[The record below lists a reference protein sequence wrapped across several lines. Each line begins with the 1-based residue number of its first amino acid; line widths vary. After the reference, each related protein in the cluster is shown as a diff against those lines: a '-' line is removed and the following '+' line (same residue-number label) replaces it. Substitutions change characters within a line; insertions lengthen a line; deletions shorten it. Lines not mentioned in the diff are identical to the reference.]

1 MAWWSRRRSGRGYGG
16 YGYGGFAPYVPV
28 AQRQANAAKE
38 VAKLLKKGQKVLPV
52 KIAGRKI
59 AQTFWGDSWCKN
71 LERYSDLANRLPR
84 GRTYVRNGS
93 VVHLEIKPGEVA
105 ALVSGSSLYEIKITI
120 AALPSAAWKAI
131 GGRCAGQIASVI
143 ELLSGKLSKGVMAII
158 TEPGEGLFPKPAEIR
173 MECSCPDGA
182 YMCKHLAAVLY
193 GVGARLDD
201 QPELL
206 FVLRKVNH
214 LDLIKEADLSA
225 VTGGAAG
232 RGAGAGGLAESEL
245 GDVFGIELETGASE
259 RAPEARPA
267 GKAKKPARRAAKLT
281 KKAKKPVAKKAA
293 RRAAGGK
300 GARSGQGGH

>member
-1 MAWWSRRRSGRGYGG
+1 MVWWSRRRSGRDYGG

-28 AQRQANAAKE
+28 AQRRANAAKE
-38 VAKLLKKGQKVLPV
+38 VAKLLKRGQEVLPV

-59 AQTFWGDSWCKN
+59 VRTFWGESWCKN

-232 RGAGAGGLAESEL
+232 TVQGAGLAESEL
-245 GDVFGIELETGASE
+245 GDVFGIELETGAAE
-259 RAPEARPA
+259 TAPEARPVE
-267 GKAKKPARRAAKLT
+267 KTRKPARRVAKET
-281 KKAKKPVAKKAA
+281 KKGKKRVAKKAA

-300 GARSGQGGH
+300 GARRGRDGH